1 MGSLTTEGNEN
12 EEKDFNDEGALS
24 HRDLILWT
32 VTHSLFVWRYLW
44 KSYLKKFSGKS
55 KRPPPR
61 SEPMRI
67 YTYLSRDTE
76 DRHSPIRGVS
86 EKAVGHYRESDSAVW
101 NRQGASFPV
110 HASQEAPI
118 FSTLTCRAIKLTFEI
133 ENISST
139 DQIVSVYDF
148 KCYSDDVASSAYYYG
163 DNGLS
168 TTTLSSGRKATG
180 NVYFEVP
187 QNANSIDVEYE
198 TNYWSGNKAIFVV
211 K

>member
-1 MGSLTTEGNEN
+1 M
-12 EEKDFNDEGALS
+12 
-24 HRDLILWT
+24 
-32 VTHSLFVWRYLW
+32 
-44 KSYLKKFSGKS
+44 KKFSPVFGIIAVILIFPLFAIGSGSDKAS
-55 KRPPPR
+55 
-61 SEPMRI
+61 
-67 YTYLSRDTE
+67 
-76 DRHSPIRGVS
+76 VS
-86 EKAVGHYRESDSAVW
+86 SDSASD
-101 NRQGASFPV
+101 NSKTTTQKADEPV
-110 HASQEAPI
+110 KVKVGE
-118 FSTLTCRAIKLTFEI
+118 TLTTNTLKITYKSSADDKGAEYFPAASGNKIIKLTFEI

>member
-1 MGSLTTEGNEN
+1 M
-12 EEKDFNDEGALS
+12 
-24 HRDLILWT
+24 
-32 VTHSLFVWRYLW
+32 
-44 KSYLKKFSGKS
+44 KKFSPVFGIIAVILIFSLFAIGSGSDKAS
-55 KRPPPR
+55 
-61 SEPMRI
+61 
-67 YTYLSRDTE
+67 
-76 DRHSPIRGVS
+76 VS
-86 EKAVGHYRESDSAVW
+86 SDSASD
-101 NRQGASFPV
+101 NSKTTTQKADEPV
-110 HASQEAPI
+110 KVKVGE
-118 FSTLTCRAIKLTFEI
+118 TLTTNTLKITYKSSADDKGAQYFPAASGNKIIKLTFEI

-163 DNGLS
+163 DDGLS

>member
-1 MGSLTTEGNEN
+1 M
-12 EEKDFNDEGALS
+12 
-24 HRDLILWT
+24 
-32 VTHSLFVWRYLW
+32 
-44 KSYLKKFSGKS
+44 KKFSPVFGIIAVILIFSLFAIGSGSDKAS
-55 KRPPPR
+55 
-61 SEPMRI
+61 
-67 YTYLSRDTE
+67 
-76 DRHSPIRGVS
+76 VS
-86 EKAVGHYRESDSAVW
+86 SDSASD
-101 NRQGASFPV
+101 NSKTTTQKAD
-110 HASQEAPI
+110 EPI
-118 FSTLTCRAIKLTFEI
+118 KVKVGETLTTNTLKITYKSSADDKGAEYFPAASGNKIIKLTFEI

>member
-1 MGSLTTEGNEN
+1 M
-12 EEKDFNDEGALS
+12 
-24 HRDLILWT
+24 
-32 VTHSLFVWRYLW
+32 
-44 KSYLKKFSGKS
+44 KKFSSVFGIIAVILIFSLFAICSGSDKAS
-55 KRPPPR
+55 
-61 SEPMRI
+61 
-67 YTYLSRDTE
+67 
-76 DRHSPIRGVS
+76 VS
-86 EKAVGHYRESDSAVW
+86 SDSASD
-101 NRQGASFPV
+101 NNKTTTQKAEEPV
-110 HASQEAPI
+110 KVKVGE
-118 FSTLTCRAIKLTFEI
+118 TLTTNTLKITYKSSADDKGAQYFPAASGNKIIKLTFEI

>member
-1 MGSLTTEGNEN
+1 M
-12 EEKDFNDEGALS
+12 
-24 HRDLILWT
+24 
-32 VTHSLFVWRYLW
+32 
-44 KSYLKKFSGKS
+44 KKFSSVFGIIAVILIFSLFAIGSGSDKAS
-55 KRPPPR
+55 
-61 SEPMRI
+61 
-67 YTYLSRDTE
+67 
-76 DRHSPIRGVS
+76 VS
-86 EKAVGHYRESDSAVW
+86 SDSASD
-101 NRQGASFPV
+101 NNKTTTQKADEPV
-110 HASQEAPI
+110 KVKVGE
-118 FSTLTCRAIKLTFEI
+118 TLTTNTLKITYKSSADDKGAEYFPAASGNKIIKLTFEI

>member
-1 MGSLTTEGNEN
+1 M
-12 EEKDFNDEGALS
+12 
-24 HRDLILWT
+24 
-32 VTHSLFVWRYLW
+32 
-44 KSYLKKFSGKS
+44 KKFSSVFGIIAVILIFSLFAIGSGSDKAS
-55 KRPPPR
+55 
-61 SEPMRI
+61 
-67 YTYLSRDTE
+67 
-76 DRHSPIRGVS
+76 VS
-86 EKAVGHYRESDSAVW
+86 ADSASD
-101 NRQGASFPV
+101 NNKTTTQKADEPV
-110 HASQEAPI
+110 KVKVGE
-118 FSTLTCRAIKLTFEI
+118 TLTTNTLKITYKSSADDKGAEYFPAASGNKIIKLTFEI

-168 TTTLSSGRKATG
+168 TTTLSAGRKATG

>member
-1 MGSLTTEGNEN
+1 M
-12 EEKDFNDEGALS
+12 
-24 HRDLILWT
+24 
-32 VTHSLFVWRYLW
+32 
-44 KSYLKKFSGKS
+44 KKFSPVFDIIAVILIFSLFAIGSGSDKAS
-55 KRPPPR
+55 
-61 SEPMRI
+61 
-67 YTYLSRDTE
+67 
-76 DRHSPIRGVS
+76 VS
-86 EKAVGHYRESDSAVW
+86 SDSASD
-101 NRQGASFPV
+101 NSKTTTQKADEPV
-110 HASQEAPI
+110 KVKVGE
-118 FSTLTCRAIKLTFEI
+118 TLTTNTLKITYKSSADDKGAQYFPAASGNKIIKLTFEI

-187 QNANSIDVEYE
+187 KNANSIDVEYE

>member
-1 MGSLTTEGNEN
+1 M
-12 EEKDFNDEGALS
+12 
-24 HRDLILWT
+24 
-32 VTHSLFVWRYLW
+32 
-44 KSYLKKFSGKS
+44 KKFSPVFGIIAVILIFSLFAIGSGSDKAS
-55 KRPPPR
+55 
-61 SEPMRI
+61 
-67 YTYLSRDTE
+67 
-76 DRHSPIRGVS
+76 VS
-86 EKAVGHYRESDSAVW
+86 SDSASD
-101 NRQGASFPV
+101 NSQTTTQKADEPV
-110 HASQEAPI
+110 KVKVGE
-118 FSTLTCRAIKLTFEI
+118 TLTTNTLKITYKSSADDKGAQYFPAASGNKIIKLTFEI

>member
-1 MGSLTTEGNEN
+1 M
-12 EEKDFNDEGALS
+12 
-24 HRDLILWT
+24 
-32 VTHSLFVWRYLW
+32 
-44 KSYLKKFSGKS
+44 KKFSSVFGIIAVILIFSLFAIGSGSDKAS
-55 KRPPPR
+55 
-61 SEPMRI
+61 
-67 YTYLSRDTE
+67 
-76 DRHSPIRGVS
+76 VS
-86 EKAVGHYRESDSAVW
+86 SDSASD
-101 NRQGASFPV
+101 NSKTTTQKADEPV
-110 HASQEAPI
+110 KVKVGE
-118 FSTLTCRAIKLTFEI
+118 TLTTNTLKITYKSSADDKGAEYFPAASGNKIIKLTFEI

-163 DNGLS
+163 DDGLS

>member
-1 MGSLTTEGNEN
+1 M
-12 EEKDFNDEGALS
+12 KKFNPVFGIIAVI
-24 HRDLILWT
+24 LIF
-32 VTHSLFVWRYLW
+32 SLFAIG
-44 KSYLKKFSGKS
+44 SGSDKAS
-55 KRPPPR
+55 
-61 SEPMRI
+61 
-67 YTYLSRDTE
+67 
-76 DRHSPIRGVS
+76 VS
-86 EKAVGHYRESDSAVW
+86 SDSASD
-101 NRQGASFPV
+101 NSKTTTQKADEPV
-110 HASQEAPI
+110 KVKVGE
-118 FSTLTCRAIKLTFEI
+118 TLTTNTLKITYKSSADDKGAEYFPAASGNKIIKLTFEI

-139 DQIVSVYDF
+139 DQIVSIYDF

-163 DNGLS
+163 DDGLS

>member
-1 MGSLTTEGNEN
+1 M
-12 EEKDFNDEGALS
+12 
-24 HRDLILWT
+24 
-32 VTHSLFVWRYLW
+32 
-44 KSYLKKFSGKS
+44 KKFSSVFGIIAVILIFSLFAIGSGSDKAS
-55 KRPPPR
+55 
-61 SEPMRI
+61 
-67 YTYLSRDTE
+67 
-76 DRHSPIRGVS
+76 VS
-86 EKAVGHYRESDSAVW
+86 ADSASD
-101 NRQGASFPV
+101 NSKTTTQKAEEPV
-110 HASQEAPI
+110 KVKVGE
-118 FSTLTCRAIKLTFEI
+118 TLTTNTLKITYKSSADDKGAQYFPAASGNKIIKLTFEI

-163 DNGLS
+163 DDGLS
-168 TTTLSSGRKATG
+168 TTTLSAGRKATG

>member
-1 MGSLTTEGNEN
+1 M
-12 EEKDFNDEGALS
+12 
-24 HRDLILWT
+24 
-32 VTHSLFVWRYLW
+32 
-44 KSYLKKFSGKS
+44 KKFSSVFGIIAVILIFSLFAIGSGSDKAS
-55 KRPPPR
+55 
-61 SEPMRI
+61 
-67 YTYLSRDTE
+67 
-76 DRHSPIRGVS
+76 VS
-86 EKAVGHYRESDSAVW
+86 SDSASD
-101 NRQGASFPV
+101 NNKTTTQKADEPV
-110 HASQEAPI
+110 KVKVGE
-118 FSTLTCRAIKLTFEI
+118 TLTTNTLKITYKSSADDKGAEYFPAASGNKIIKLTFEI

-163 DNGLS
+163 DDGLS
-168 TTTLSSGRKATG
+168 TTTLSAGRKATG

>member
-1 MGSLTTEGNEN
+1 M
-12 EEKDFNDEGALS
+12 
-24 HRDLILWT
+24 
-32 VTHSLFVWRYLW
+32 
-44 KSYLKKFSGKS
+44 KKFSSVFGIIAVILIFSLFAIGSGSDKAS
-55 KRPPPR
+55 
-61 SEPMRI
+61 
-67 YTYLSRDTE
+67 
-76 DRHSPIRGVS
+76 VS
-86 EKAVGHYRESDSAVW
+86 SDSASD
-101 NRQGASFPV
+101 NNKTTTQKADEPV
-110 HASQEAPI
+110 KVKVGE
-118 FSTLTCRAIKLTFEI
+118 TLTTNTLKITYKSSADDKGAQYFPAASGNKIIKLTFEI

-163 DNGLS
+163 DSGLS
-168 TTTLSSGRKATG
+168 TTTLSAGRKATG

>member
-1 MGSLTTEGNEN
+1 M
-12 EEKDFNDEGALS
+12 
-24 HRDLILWT
+24 
-32 VTHSLFVWRYLW
+32 
-44 KSYLKKFSGKS
+44 KKFSSVFGIIAVILIFSLFAIGSGSDKAS
-55 KRPPPR
+55 
-61 SEPMRI
+61 
-67 YTYLSRDTE
+67 
-76 DRHSPIRGVS
+76 VS
-86 EKAVGHYRESDSAVW
+86 ADSASD
-101 NRQGASFPV
+101 NNKTTTQKADEPV
-110 HASQEAPI
+110 KVKVGE
-118 FSTLTCRAIKLTFEI
+118 TLTTNTLKITYKSSADDKGAQYFPAASGNKIIKLTFEI

>member
-1 MGSLTTEGNEN
+1 M
-12 EEKDFNDEGALS
+12 
-24 HRDLILWT
+24 
-32 VTHSLFVWRYLW
+32 
-44 KSYLKKFSGKS
+44 KKFS
-55 KRPPPR
+55 PVF
-61 SEPMRI
+61 
-67 YTYLSRDTE
+67 
-76 DRHSPIRGVS
+76 GVIAVILIFS
-86 EKAVGHYRESDSAVW
+86 LFAIGSGSDKASVSSDSASD
-101 NRQGASFPV
+101 NSKTTTQKADEPV
-110 HASQEAPI
+110 KVKVGE
-118 FSTLTCRAIKLTFEI
+118 TLTTNTLKITYKSSADDKGAQYFPAASGNKIIKLTFEI

-163 DNGLS
+163 DDGLS

>member
-1 MGSLTTEGNEN
+1 M
-12 EEKDFNDEGALS
+12 
-24 HRDLILWT
+24 
-32 VTHSLFVWRYLW
+32 
-44 KSYLKKFSGKS
+44 KKFSPVFGIIAVILIFSLFAIGSGSDKAS
-55 KRPPPR
+55 
-61 SEPMRI
+61 
-67 YTYLSRDTE
+67 
-76 DRHSPIRGVS
+76 VS
-86 EKAVGHYRESDSAVW
+86 SDSASD
-101 NRQGASFPV
+101 NSKTTTQKADEPV
-110 HASQEAPI
+110 KVKVGE
-118 FSTLTCRAIKLTFEI
+118 TLTTNTLKITYKSSADDKGAEYFPAASGNKIIKLIFEI

>member
-1 MGSLTTEGNEN
+1 M
-12 EEKDFNDEGALS
+12 
-24 HRDLILWT
+24 
-32 VTHSLFVWRYLW
+32 
-44 KSYLKKFSGKS
+44 KKFSSVFGIIAVILIFSLFAIGSGSDKAS
-55 KRPPPR
+55 
-61 SEPMRI
+61 
-67 YTYLSRDTE
+67 
-76 DRHSPIRGVS
+76 VS
-86 EKAVGHYRESDSAVW
+86 SDSASD
-101 NRQGASFPV
+101 NSKTTTQKADEPV
-110 HASQEAPI
+110 KVKVGE
-118 FSTLTCRAIKLTFEI
+118 TLTTNTLKITYKSSADDKGSEYFPAASGNKIIKLTFEI

-168 TTTLSSGRKATG
+168 TTTLSAGRKATG

-187 QNANSIDVEYE
+187 QNANSIDVEYV

>member
-1 MGSLTTEGNEN
+1 M
-12 EEKDFNDEGALS
+12 
-24 HRDLILWT
+24 
-32 VTHSLFVWRYLW
+32 
-44 KSYLKKFSGKS
+44 KKFSPVFGIIAVILIFSLFAIGSGSDKAS
-55 KRPPPR
+55 
-61 SEPMRI
+61 
-67 YTYLSRDTE
+67 
-76 DRHSPIRGVS
+76 VS
-86 EKAVGHYRESDSAVW
+86 SDSASD
-101 NRQGASFPV
+101 NSKTTTQKADEPV
-110 HASQEAPI
+110 KVKVGE
-118 FSTLTCRAIKLTFEI
+118 TLTTNTLKITYKSSADDKGAEYFPAASGNKIIKLTFEI

-187 QNANSIDVEYE
+187 QNANTIDVEYE

>member
-1 MGSLTTEGNEN
+1 M
-12 EEKDFNDEGALS
+12 
-24 HRDLILWT
+24 
-32 VTHSLFVWRYLW
+32 
-44 KSYLKKFSGKS
+44 KKFSPVFGIIAVILIFS
-55 KRPPPR
+55 LFAIG
-61 SEPMRI
+61 S
-67 YTYLSRDTE
+67 
-76 DRHSPIRGVS
+76 VS
-86 EKAVGHYRESDSAVW
+86 DKASVSSDSASD
-101 NRQGASFPV
+101 NSQTTTQKADEPV
-110 HASQEAPI
+110 KVKVGE
-118 FSTLTCRAIKLTFEI
+118 TLTTNTLKITYKSSADDKGAEYFPAASGNKIIKLTFEI

>member
-1 MGSLTTEGNEN
+1 MGETLTTNTLKITYKSSADDKGAQYFPAASGN
-12 EEKDFNDEGALS
+12 K
-24 HRDLILWT
+24 I
-32 VTHSLFVWRYLW
+32 
-44 KSYLKKFSGKS
+44 
-55 KRPPPR
+55 
-61 SEPMRI
+61 
-67 YTYLSRDTE
+67 
-76 DRHSPIRGVS
+76 
-86 EKAVGHYRESDSAVW
+86 
-101 NRQGASFPV
+101 
-110 HASQEAPI
+110 
-118 FSTLTCRAIKLTFEI
+118 IKLTFEI

-168 TTTLSSGRKATG
+168 TTTLSSGRKAIG

-198 TNYWSGNKAIFVV
+198 MNYWSGNKAIFVV

>member
-1 MGSLTTEGNEN
+1 M
-12 EEKDFNDEGALS
+12 
-24 HRDLILWT
+24 
-32 VTHSLFVWRYLW
+32 
-44 KSYLKKFSGKS
+44 KKFSPVFGIIAVILIFSLFAIGSGSDKAS
-55 KRPPPR
+55 
-61 SEPMRI
+61 
-67 YTYLSRDTE
+67 
-76 DRHSPIRGVS
+76 VS
-86 EKAVGHYRESDSAVW
+86 SDSASD
-101 NRQGASFPV
+101 NSKTTTQKADEPV
-110 HASQEAPI
+110 KVEVGE
-118 FSTLTCRAIKLTFEI
+118 TLTTNTLKITYKSSADDKGAEYFPAASGNKIIKLTFEI

-198 TNYWSGNKAIFVV
+198 KNYWSGNKAIFVV

>member
-1 MGSLTTEGNEN
+1 M
-12 EEKDFNDEGALS
+12 
-24 HRDLILWT
+24 
-32 VTHSLFVWRYLW
+32 
-44 KSYLKKFSGKS
+44 KKFSSVFGIIAVILIFSLFAIGSGSDKAS
-55 KRPPPR
+55 
-61 SEPMRI
+61 
-67 YTYLSRDTE
+67 
-76 DRHSPIRGVS
+76 VS
-86 EKAVGHYRESDSAVW
+86 ADSASD
-101 NRQGASFPV
+101 NNKTTTQKADEPV
-110 HASQEAPI
+110 KVKVGE
-118 FSTLTCRAIKLTFEI
+118 TLTTNTLKITYKSSADDKGAQYFPAASGNKIIKLTFEI

-163 DNGLS
+163 DDGLS
-168 TTTLSSGRKATG
+168 TTTLSAGRKATG

>member
-1 MGSLTTEGNEN
+1 M
-12 EEKDFNDEGALS
+12 
-24 HRDLILWT
+24 
-32 VTHSLFVWRYLW
+32 
-44 KSYLKKFSGKS
+44 KKFSPVFGIIAVILIFSLFAIGSGSDKAS
-55 KRPPPR
+55 
-61 SEPMRI
+61 
-67 YTYLSRDTE
+67 
-76 DRHSPIRGVS
+76 VS
-86 EKAVGHYRESDSAVW
+86 SDSASD
-101 NRQGASFPV
+101 NSKTTTQKADEPV
-110 HASQEAPI
+110 KVKVGE
-118 FSTLTCRAIKLTFEI
+118 TLTTNTLKITYKSSADDKGAQYFPAASGNKIIKLTFEI
-133 ENISST
+133 ENVSST

-168 TTTLSSGRKATG
+168 TTTLPSGRKATG

>member
-1 MGSLTTEGNEN
+1 M
-12 EEKDFNDEGALS
+12 
-24 HRDLILWT
+24 
-32 VTHSLFVWRYLW
+32 
-44 KSYLKKFSGKS
+44 KKFSSVFGIIAVILIFSLFAIGSGSDKAS
-55 KRPPPR
+55 
-61 SEPMRI
+61 
-67 YTYLSRDTE
+67 
-76 DRHSPIRGVS
+76 VS
-86 EKAVGHYRESDSAVW
+86 ADSASD
-101 NRQGASFPV
+101 NNKTTTQKADEPV
-110 HASQEAPI
+110 KVKVGE
-118 FSTLTCRAIKLTFEI
+118 TLTTNTLKITYKSSADDKGAEYFPAASGNKIIKLTFEI

-163 DNGLS
+163 DDGLS
-168 TTTLSSGRKATG
+168 TTTLSAGRKATG

>member
-1 MGSLTTEGNEN
+1 M
-12 EEKDFNDEGALS
+12 
-24 HRDLILWT
+24 
-32 VTHSLFVWRYLW
+32 
-44 KSYLKKFSGKS
+44 KKFSPVFGIIAVILIFSLFAIGSGSDKAS
-55 KRPPPR
+55 
-61 SEPMRI
+61 
-67 YTYLSRDTE
+67 
-76 DRHSPIRGVS
+76 VS
-86 EKAVGHYRESDSAVW
+86 SDSASD
-101 NRQGASFPV
+101 NSKTTTQKAEEPV
-110 HASQEAPI
+110 KVKVGE
-118 FSTLTCRAIKLTFEI
+118 TLTTNTLKITYKSSADDKGAQYFPAASGNKIIKLTFEI

>member
-1 MGSLTTEGNEN
+1 M
-12 EEKDFNDEGALS
+12 
-24 HRDLILWT
+24 
-32 VTHSLFVWRYLW
+32 
-44 KSYLKKFSGKS
+44 KKFSPVFGIIAVILIFSLFAIGSGSDKAS
-55 KRPPPR
+55 
-61 SEPMRI
+61 
-67 YTYLSRDTE
+67 
-76 DRHSPIRGVS
+76 VS
-86 EKAVGHYRESDSAVW
+86 SDSASD
-101 NRQGASFPV
+101 NSKTTTQKADEPV
-110 HASQEAPI
+110 KVKVGE
-118 FSTLTCRAIKLTFEI
+118 TLTTNTLKITYNSSADDKGAEYFPAASGNKIIKLTFEI

-187 QNANSIDVEYE
+187 QNANLIDVEYE

>member
-1 MGSLTTEGNEN
+1 M
-12 EEKDFNDEGALS
+12 
-24 HRDLILWT
+24 
-32 VTHSLFVWRYLW
+32 
-44 KSYLKKFSGKS
+44 KKFSSVFGIIAVILIFSLFAIGSGSDKAS
-55 KRPPPR
+55 
-61 SEPMRI
+61 
-67 YTYLSRDTE
+67 
-76 DRHSPIRGVS
+76 VS
-86 EKAVGHYRESDSAVW
+86 SDSASD
-101 NRQGASFPV
+101 NNKTTTQKAEEPV
-110 HASQEAPI
+110 KVKVGE
-118 FSTLTCRAIKLTFEI
+118 TLTTNTLKITYKSSADDKGAQYFPAASGNKIIKLTFEI

-163 DNGLS
+163 DDGLS
-168 TTTLSSGRKATG
+168 TTTLSAGRKATG

>member
-1 MGSLTTEGNEN
+1 M
-12 EEKDFNDEGALS
+12 KKFNPVFGIIAVI
-24 HRDLILWT
+24 LIF
-32 VTHSLFVWRYLW
+32 SLFAIG
-44 KSYLKKFSGKS
+44 SGSDKAS
-55 KRPPPR
+55 
-61 SEPMRI
+61 
-67 YTYLSRDTE
+67 
-76 DRHSPIRGVS
+76 VS
-86 EKAVGHYRESDSAVW
+86 SDSASD
-101 NRQGASFPV
+101 NSKTTTQKADEPV
-110 HASQEAPI
+110 KVKVGE
-118 FSTLTCRAIKLTFEI
+118 TLTTNTLKITYKSSADDKGAEYFPAASGNKIIKLTFEI

-163 DNGLS
+163 DDGLS

>member
-1 MGSLTTEGNEN
+1 M
-12 EEKDFNDEGALS
+12 
-24 HRDLILWT
+24 
-32 VTHSLFVWRYLW
+32 
-44 KSYLKKFSGKS
+44 KKFSSVFGIIAVILIFSLFAIGSGSDKAS
-55 KRPPPR
+55 
-61 SEPMRI
+61 
-67 YTYLSRDTE
+67 
-76 DRHSPIRGVS
+76 VS
-86 EKAVGHYRESDSAVW
+86 SDSASD
-101 NRQGASFPV
+101 NNKTTTQKAEEPV
-110 HASQEAPI
+110 KVKVGE
-118 FSTLTCRAIKLTFEI
+118 TLTTNTLKITYKSSADDKGAEYFPAASGNKIIKLTFEI

>member
-1 MGSLTTEGNEN
+1 MEVGETLTTNTLKITYKSSADDKGAQYFPAASGN
-12 EEKDFNDEGALS
+12 K
-24 HRDLILWT
+24 I
-32 VTHSLFVWRYLW
+32 
-44 KSYLKKFSGKS
+44 
-55 KRPPPR
+55 
-61 SEPMRI
+61 
-67 YTYLSRDTE
+67 
-76 DRHSPIRGVS
+76 
-86 EKAVGHYRESDSAVW
+86 
-101 NRQGASFPV
+101 
-110 HASQEAPI
+110 
-118 FSTLTCRAIKLTFEI
+118 IKLTFEI

-187 QNANSIDVEYE
+187 QSANSIDVEYE

>member
-1 MGSLTTEGNEN
+1 M
-12 EEKDFNDEGALS
+12 
-24 HRDLILWT
+24 
-32 VTHSLFVWRYLW
+32 
-44 KSYLKKFSGKS
+44 KKFSPVFGIIAVILIFSLFAIGSGSDKAS
-55 KRPPPR
+55 
-61 SEPMRI
+61 
-67 YTYLSRDTE
+67 
-76 DRHSPIRGVS
+76 VS
-86 EKAVGHYRESDSAVW
+86 SDSASD
-101 NRQGASFPV
+101 NSKTTTQKAEEPV
-110 HASQEAPI
+110 KVKVGE
-118 FSTLTCRAIKLTFEI
+118 TLTTNTLKITYKSSADDKGAQYFPAASGNKIIKLTFEI

-198 TNYWSGNKAIFVV
+198 TNYWSGNKAVFVV

>member
-1 MGSLTTEGNEN
+1 M
-12 EEKDFNDEGALS
+12 
-24 HRDLILWT
+24 
-32 VTHSLFVWRYLW
+32 
-44 KSYLKKFSGKS
+44 KKFSPVFGIIAVILIFSLFAIGSGSDKAS
-55 KRPPPR
+55 
-61 SEPMRI
+61 
-67 YTYLSRDTE
+67 
-76 DRHSPIRGVS
+76 VS
-86 EKAVGHYRESDSAVW
+86 SDSASD
-101 NRQGASFPV
+101 NSKTTTQKAEEPV
-110 HASQEAPI
+110 KVKVGE
-118 FSTLTCRAIKLTFEI
+118 TLTTNTLKITYKSSADDKGAQYFPAASGNKIIKLTFEI

-187 QNANSIDVEYE
+187 KNANSIDVEYE

>member
-1 MGSLTTEGNEN
+1 M
-12 EEKDFNDEGALS
+12 
-24 HRDLILWT
+24 
-32 VTHSLFVWRYLW
+32 
-44 KSYLKKFSGKS
+44 KKFSSVFGIIAVILIFSLFAIGSGSDKTS
-55 KRPPPR
+55 
-61 SEPMRI
+61 
-67 YTYLSRDTE
+67 
-76 DRHSPIRGVS
+76 VS
-86 EKAVGHYRESDSAVW
+86 ADSASD
-101 NRQGASFPV
+101 NNKTTTQKADEPV
-110 HASQEAPI
+110 KVKVGE
-118 FSTLTCRAIKLTFEI
+118 TLTTNTLKITYKSSADDKGSEYFPAASGNKIIKLTFEI

-163 DNGLS
+163 DDGLS